1 MQRPTLLIAEPE
13 PYNAL
18 SVRKLVME
26 TAKFNVLTA
35 HSTQEAVDVFH
46 TFPNVAAAVLAEGD
60 GIDCEKI
67 VREIR
72 PKAPKLPVIY
82 LSPRIGAQCTFAD
95 HQLSSHEPQALL
107 DLVRKLLGDPRDL
120 DERRPPKNSTNN

>member
-35 HSTQEAVDVFH
+35 HSTRETVELFH
-46 TFPNVAAAVLAEGD
+46 TFPNVSAVVLAEGD
-60 GIDCEKI
+60 GIDCDRI

-72 PKAPKLPVIY
+72 PKAPSLSIIY
-82 LSPRIGAQCTFAD
+82 LSPRIGGRCAEAN
-95 HQLSSHEPQALL
+95 HHLSSHEPQALL
-107 DLVRKLLGDPRDL
+107 DLVRQLLGDPREL
-120 DERRPPKNSTNN
+120 DERRSQ